1 MEGSPEDL
9 YQTALLIDQLKHDD
23 AQMRVNASRS
33 LVQIARAL
41 GPERT
46 RNELIPFLT
55 ESLDD
60 EDEVLQ
66 VLSEQLRELIP
77 FMGSAD
83 HAHLL
88 LRPLETLIMVEESTV
103 REAALSSMEAVLNS
117 MTSDQLAEQYV
128 PLLNRL
134 ATNDWFTSRMSSAA
148 LFHIA
153 YKKLADPLKQKS
165 RALFLKLCNDETP
178 MVRRTAALNYGK
190 MAKLVKPHELQA
202 EFMAPLASLA
212 DDEQDSVRIQVIP
225 MCISLAE
232 ILPLEAKMSQVLPVL
247 LNLANDRSWRVRWAL
262 ASRVH
267 EVCGALGQ
275 QISNNSLSA
284 AYEALLNDTE
294 AEVRSAAASTM
305 VLVCGTLRKDV
316 IVSQILP
323 AAARLAGDVS
333 EHVRASLALVVNGMA
348 GIIGKE
354 GSVEHVLP
362 VLLLLLRDEVSDV
375 RLNIISSLD
384 TVNAVIGVEL
394 LSQSLLPAIVDLAED
409 PKWRVRM
416 AIIELI
422 PMLGQQLGKAFFSE
436 KLNNLCLTCLGDD
449 VYSVRRLAAGNLEK
463 LCTLFGEDWC
473 CSNIVPRLQKMH
485 SHTNYLQRMTSLYGA
500 EVLSQS
506 LSPDILET
514 ELVPMAM
521 DMTGDAV
528 PNVRFTVAKTL
539 EALCTGGVR
548 SSALLDDIDAALH
561 SLSTDSDRDVR
572 FYAMKVRQHTAA
584 CI

>member
-1 MEGSPEDL
+1 M
-9 YQTALLIDQLKHDD
+9 
-23 AQMRVNASRS
+23 
-33 LVQIARAL
+33 
-41 GPERT
+41 
-46 RNELIPFLT
+46 
-55 ESLDD
+55 
-60 EDEVLQ
+60 
-66 VLSEQLRELIP
+66 
-77 FMGSAD
+77 
-83 HAHLL
+83 
-88 LRPLETLIMVEESTV
+88 
-103 REAALSSMEAVLNS
+103 
-117 MTSDQLAEQYV
+117 
-128 PLLNRL
+128 
-134 ATNDWFTSRMSSAA
+134 
-148 LFHIA
+148 
-153 YKKLADPLKQKS
+153 
-165 RALFLKLCNDETP
+165 
-178 MVRRTAALNYGK
+178 
-190 MAKLVKPHELQA
+190 
-202 EFMAPLASLA
+202 
-212 DDEQDSVRIQVIP
+212 
-225 MCISLAE
+225 
-232 ILPLEAKMSQVLPVL
+232 
-247 LNLANDRSWRVRWAL
+247 
-262 ASRVH
+262 
-267 EVCGALGQ
+267 
-275 QISNNSLSA
+275 
-284 AYEALLNDTE
+284 
-294 AEVRSAAASTM
+294 
-305 VLVCGTLRKDV
+305 
-316 IVSQILP
+316 
-323 AAARLAGDVS
+323 
-333 EHVRASLALVVNGMA
+333 
-348 GIIGKE
+348 
-354 GSVEHVLP
+354 
-362 VLLLLLRDEVSDV
+362 

-584 CI
+584 CIRPVNTVITVLVCQALEAISKNKR